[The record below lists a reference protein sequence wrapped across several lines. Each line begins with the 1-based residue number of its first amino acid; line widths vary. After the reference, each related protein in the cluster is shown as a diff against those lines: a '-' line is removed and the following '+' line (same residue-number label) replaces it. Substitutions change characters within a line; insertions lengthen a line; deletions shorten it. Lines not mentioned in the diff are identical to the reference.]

1 MLVHTHQENRSH
13 VLVVEDDVLMRDV
26 AREYLEESGFFMSE
40 VENGVQALEA
50 VKDSRPDII
59 LLDVMMPE
67 MDGFTA
73 CSLIRKISGCD
84 LMPIMMMTALGDIAS
99 INRAYAVGATD
110 FITKPINWVILVQR
124 VRYMIR
130 AMRMMNER
138 KRLEKELQQ
147 AQKLEAVATLA
158 GGIAHDFNNLLQTV
172 QGFAELLLLK
182 TGKDGFGQKELQ
194 QILAAA
200 RRGGELTL
208 QVFNLQTPTGWATV
222 TDALENDERLGLS

>member
-1 MLVHTHQENRSH
+1 M
-13 VLVVEDDVLMRDV
+13 LVVEDDVLMRDV

-84 LMPIMMMTALGDIAS
+84 LIPIMMMTALGDIAS